1 MNTTTKLK
9 ATLDDFQ
16 AKVNANERI
25 GRILNGWSPNIYI
38 EPRGADETYTLLCA
52 DNKITDVLDGRHE
65 ADHFV
70 HLAAEPA
77 VILQVF
83 SGELNP
89 SEAVLDGILSVFA
102 SDKDQVKLDA
112 ITLVLWG
119 I

>member
-1 MNTTTKLK
+1 MDTTTSLK
-9 ATLDDFQ
+9 ATLEDFQ
-16 AKVNANERI
+16 SKVNAHDRI
-25 GRILNGWSPNIYI
+25 KRILDNWAPNIFI
-38 EPRGADETYTLLCA
+38 EPRGADESYTLICA
-52 DNKITDVLDGRHE
+52 DKQITDIKDGRVE

-83 SGELNP
+83 SGQLNP
-89 SEAVLDGILSVFA
+89 SEAVLDGVLSVFA